1 MRLELGTRVN
11 CGGKEYGKLADVVI
25 DPLSRQ
31 VTHLVVRS
39 EQGPTRLVPIGLAE
53 RGEGELSLRCSVDE
67 ANKLEPVQDVAY
79 LRLGEFPVQDPDWDV
94 GIERVLAMPY
104 YETGDPFT
112 NPPSQTEQTA
122 VAYDRV
128 PKGEVEIRRASA
140 VTSSDGSVVGH
151 VDGLLVDD
159 DDHVTHVVLERGHLW
174 RRRDVTIPLSAIDK
188 VETDSVTLNL
198 TKGELEDLPAVPVR
212 RWAR

>member
-1 MRLELGTRVN
+1 M
-11 CGGKEYGKLADVVI
+11 
-25 DPLSRQ
+25 
-31 VTHLVVRS
+31 
-39 EQGPTRLVPIGLAE
+39 
-53 RGEGELSLRCSVDE
+53 
-67 ANKLEPVQDVAY
+67 
-79 LRLGEFPVQDPDWDV
+79 QDPDWDV

-112 NPPSQTEQTA
+112 NPPGQTEQTA

-140 VTSSDGSVVGH
+140 VTSADGSIVGH

-159 DDHVTHVVLERGHLW
+159 EDHVTHVVLERGHLW
-174 RRRDVTIPLSAIDK
+174 RRRDVTIPLSAIEK
-188 VETDSVTLNL
+188 VETDGVTLNL
-198 TKGELEDLPAVPVR
+198 TKGEIEDLPAVPVR